1 MAAVRLILISAI
13 SMLALPLSAADS
25 PEQQKLATATEVL
38 EKFTRIPEDSIPA
51 VLLRGAYGVAVLPN
65 VIKGGFFVGG
75 RRGKGILVIR
85 SANGEWSN
93 PAFITLT
100 GGSLGWQFGGQST
113 DVVLVFKSSKSIE
126 NITQGKL
133 TLGADA
139 AIAAGPVGRQT
150 AAATDLKLGAE
161 VYSYSRSRGLFA
173 GVAFEGS
180 VLRVDENANQTFYG
194 NKGITSQD
202 VLADQSLATPAD
214 ARRFILALERATP
227 PPATQEPKTEL
238 ASDSDSDSDSET
250 SKTYALEDLD

>member
-1 MAAVRLILISAI
+1 MGAARLILLASI
-13 SMLALPLSAADS
+13 MLLALPLKASDS
-25 PEQQKLATATEVL
+25 SEQYKLARATEVL
-38 EKFTRIPEDSIPA
+38 DQFIRIPENSIPPA
-51 VLLRGAYGVAVLPN
+51 LLRGAYGVAVLPD

-75 RRGKGILVIR
+75 RRGKGILVVR

-113 DVVLVFKSSKSIE
+113 DLLLVFKSSKSIQ
-126 NITQGKL
+126 NITRGKL

-150 AAATDLKLGAE
+150 AAATDLTLGAE

-173 GVAFEGS
+173 GVAFEGAA
-180 VLRVDENANQTFYG
+180 LRIDDAANQAFYG

-214 ARRFILALERATP
+214 ARRFILALEQATP
-227 PPATQEPKTEL
+227 RLIPQTPETEL
-238 ASDSDSDSDSET
+238 ASGPEP
-250 SKTYALEDLD
+250 SKTYALDDFD